1 MNSMHQTLRPGDAL
15 SVPRLARYIPI
26 LLFAVQLYATSP
38 TVWFET
44 GFESGEGYSTSQD
57 LSDHA
62 DWRALGSSALY
73 WNGILSGAFE
83 GVGQQAYLGYSNPGE
98 ASLPAVYTPLNL
110 DPVALGLPKVSFSVD
125 LAIMDSSSG
134 RNYDEFWWSV
144 YNRDA
149 KRLLTIAFNNLDF
162 SIAYWPE
169 GATQAIP
176 TGVQFQSGAIHRL
189 QIEMD
194 FSANLWSARLDNA
207 SLVASQTLSVTGVTL
222 DLGDIDAE
230 WALVQPTAPGDNY
243 MVFDN
248 YRVSGSPAPSP
259 ADPPRIQIL
268 GMDSR
273 WGALL
278 RVTGTPGATWVVEA
292 GTPETGWTGIR
303 TNAPPDGLL
312 DVIDS
317 DAISISNRMYRVR
330 AVP

>member
-1 MNSMHQTLRPGDAL
+1 MKSMSQTLRPGDAL
-15 SVPRLARYIPI
+15 PSPGLTGWLSLLLLALRLQAAPSTI
-26 LLFAVQLYATSP
+26 
-38 TVWFET
+38 WFET
-44 GFESGEGYSTSQD
+44 GFEANEGYSTSQD

-62 DWRALGSSALY
+62 DWQALGSSQPF
-73 WNGILSGAFE
+73 WNGVLTGAFE
-83 GVGQQAYLGYSNPGE
+83 GVGQQAYVGFSNPGE

-110 DPVALGLPKVSFSVD
+110 DPVALGLPKVTFSVD

-162 SIAYWPE
+162 SIVYWPE
-169 GATQAIP
+169 GATEAIP
-176 TGVQFQSGAIHRL
+176 TGVPFQSGTIHRL

-194 FSANLWSARLDNA
+194 FSANVWSARLDNTT
-207 SLVASQTLSVTGVTL
+207 LVTSQTLSVTGVTL

-230 WALVQPTAPGDNY
+230 WALVQPSAPGDNY

-248 YRVSGSPAPSP
+248 YRVTGSPAPSP
-259 ADPPRIQIL
+259 ADPPHIQIL

-278 RVTGTPGATWVVEA
+278 RITGTPGATWVVEA

-317 DAISISNRMYRVR
+317 DATFISNRMYRVR
-330 AVP
+330 ALP